1 MAYASAD
8 LPVLNFFD
16 QPRVGIR
23 VSAQTRS
30 QDHDTTCHHMLSG
43 RNDVTRG
50 LHCKMRGISRRK
62 VTSYL
67 EAAPDLLAGN
77 EYNCG

>member
-1 MAYASAD
+1 MPSAD
-8 LPVLNFFD
+8 LPVLKFFD

-50 LHCKMRGISRRK
+50 ISRRK